1 MDRNVFSAISTLIEI
16 FVVPANSGGM
26 NNSHHN
32 AREKLRGDSLGQ
44 VSEIEKQDTMR
55 HLIATLLANLS
66 CSVDRGLDEILVLNG
81 IVNIIQ
87 TLSIQLNRVDTI
99 CMLMLT

>member
-1 MDRNVFSAISTLIEI
+1 MFSAIASLIDI

-32 AREKLRGDSLGQ
+32 VREKQRSESLGQ

-55 HLIATLLANLS
+55 HLVATLVANLS
-66 CSVDRGLDEILVLNG
+66 CSADRGLDEILAFQVILHYT
-81 IVNIIQ
+81 Q
-87 TLSIQLNRVDTI
+87 R
-99 CMLMLT
+99 

>member
-1 MDRNVFSAISTLIEI
+1 MDRNVFSAIATLIEI
-16 FVVPANSGGM
+16 FVVPANNSGLS
-26 NNSHHN
+26 NAHN
-32 AREKLRGDSLGQ
+32 TRERQRSDSLGHA
-44 VSEIEKQDTMR
+44 SEIEKQDTMR

-66 CSVDRGLDEILVLNG
+66 CSGDRGLDEVLVLNG
-81 IVNIIQ
+81 IINMIQ

>member
-1 MDRNVFSAISTLIEI
+1 MDSNVFSAIASLIDI

-32 AREKLRGDSLGQ
+32 VREKQRSESLGQ

-55 HLIATLLANLS
+55 HLVATLVANLS
-66 CSVDRGLDEILVLNG
+66 CSADRGLDEILVLNG

>member
-16 FVVPANSGGM
+16 FVVSANNSGL
-26 NNSHHN
+26 NNSHN
-32 AREKLRGDSLGQ
+32 TRERQRSDSLGH
-44 VSEIEKQDTMR
+44 VSESEKQDTMR

-66 CSVDRGLDEILVLNG
+66 CSSDRGLDEVLVLNG
-81 IVNIIQ
+81 IVNMIQ